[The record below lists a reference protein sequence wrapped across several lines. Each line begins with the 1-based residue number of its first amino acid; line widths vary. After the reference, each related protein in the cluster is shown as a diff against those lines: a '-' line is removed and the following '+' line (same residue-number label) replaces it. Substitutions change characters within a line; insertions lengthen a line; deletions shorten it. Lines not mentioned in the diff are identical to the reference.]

1 MKPFPTA
8 TEIQEAARLIQ
19 RGGLVVFPTETVYG
33 LGADARNAA
42 AVERIFAAKG
52 RPADNPLIV
61 HVAALGAVES
71 VACSVPDVAC
81 ELFRRF
87 APGPLT
93 LVLSVRPEVPR
104 SVTAGLGS
112 VAVRIPSHPV
122 ARALLEEAGCPI
134 AAPSANRSGEPSP
147 TTVGMA
153 RKSLSAVTGLLFL
166 DGGPCEVGLES
177 TVARVTGRRVTV
189 LRPGAVSAD
198 DLRLA
203 VPGVEVV
210 DAPAPSDG
218 RPPESPGLRHRH
230 YRPRAAVCAVE
241 ADAPAPP
248 GPVHWGEQSFAVIGI
263 SSAVDG
269 WIAAV
274 CGSSS
279 TAGLITRRA
288 SNAANYARS
297 LYRWFAELDAI
308 GVQTIV
314 AILPPSGG
322 IGSALRDRIG
332 RASGE

>member
-1 MKPFPTA
+1 MKAFPTA
-8 TEIQEAARLIQ
+8 TEIQDAARLIQ

-33 LGADARNAA
+33 LGADARNAD
-42 AVERIFAAKG
+42 AVERVFAAKG

-61 HVAALGAVES
+61 HVAGIGAVES

-93 LVLSVRPEVPR
+93 LVLSVRPDLPR
-104 SVTAGLGS
+104 SVTAGLDS

-122 ARALLEEAGCPI
+122 ARALLEEAGCPV

-147 TTVGMA
+147 TTAEMA
-153 RKSLSAVTGLLFL
+153 RKSLSAVTGVLFL

-210 DAPAPSDG
+210 EAPALDDG
-218 RPPESPGLRHRH
+218 LPPASPGLRHRH
-230 YRPRAAVCAVE
+230 YRPRAAVFAAE
-241 ADAPAPP
+241 ADAPSLP
-248 GPVHWGEQSFAVIGI
+248 GTVLRSEQPFAVIGI
-263 SSAVDG
+263 SSAVDD
-269 WIAAV
+269 WVAAV
-274 CGSSS
+274 RGSSP
-279 TAGLITRRA
+279 TVDLITRRA
-288 SNAANYARS
+288 PDAASYARN

-308 GVQTIV
+308 GVRTIV
-314 AILPPSGG
+314 ALLPPSGG

-332 RASGE
+332 RASGV